1 MLSSLVKITNKFF
14 KYNQDC
20 GALNEPICPFL
31 YDFCLFTGFDFQCNF
46 DLPDPRKNGS
56 NNPGATNVLRIGGRW
71 AALAVLI
78 CDILK
83 GMLPV
88 WAGYYLGLTQFEL
101 GMVALGACL
110 GHIFPIFFQFKGGKG
125 VATAFGAIAPIS
137 WGVAGSTLGTWLLV
151 FLISRYS
158 SLSAVITAL
167 LVPFYVWWLK
177 PEFTFPV
184 ALVCCL
190 LIYRHHDNI
199 QRLWRGQEDKMW
211 GKSKKK

>member
-1 MLSSLVKITNKFF
+1 MIFGGLYIAVNHAGSRVQVATGVNILAAHLLRGHVACATHHHVSLG
-14 KYNQDC
+14 Q
-20 GALNEPICPFL
+20 
-31 YDFCLFTGFDFQCNF
+31 
-46 DLPDPRKNGS
+46 R
-56 NNPGATNVLRIGGRW
+56 
-71 AALAVLI
+71 
-78 CDILK
+78 
-83 GMLPV
+83 
-88 WAGYYLGLTQFEL
+88 LTQFEL

>member
-1 MLSSLVKITNKFF
+1 M
-14 KYNQDC
+14 
-20 GALNEPICPFL
+20 
-31 YDFCLFTGFDFQCNF
+31 
-46 DLPDPRKNGS
+46 
-56 NNPGATNVLRIGGRW
+56 RIGGRW

-167 LVPFYVWWLK
+167 LVPFMFGGLNQNL
-177 PEFTFPV
+177 PSP
-184 ALVCCL
+184 LP
-190 LIYRHHDNI
+190 
-199 QRLWRGQEDKMW
+199 
-211 GKSKKK
+211 